1 MCYTALGF
9 TESTIRRI
17 VALTAKPPS
26 VHHFRFTIYKF
37 IFHMSR
43 LSTPIKIGLFF
54 ALLGITLTVIGIVRG
69 AVPLQPANIAMALL
83 IGGGVW
89 FVVAWAVATAAVDVE
104 EEVEE
109 L

>member
-1 MCYTALGF
+1 MRAA
-9 TESTIRRI
+9 S
-17 VALTAKPPS
+17 PPP
-26 VHHFRFTIYKF
+26 VHNFPFIIYNLQF
-37 IFHMSR
+37 LMSR

-54 ALLGITLTVIGIVRG
+54 ALLGITLTVIGIARG